1 VQTQEFWFFDRG
13 VVYSAAGLRSADGS
27 HLSQRGKWILA
38 QELAGLVE
46 RAARDEPRGTITRSG
61 VRQGA
66 QMKCI
71 YTNAHNRGN
80 KQEKPEPIWQW
91 ASYDLVAVTETEN
104 KEDDWTFFSY
114 FNFSQIKSGKN
125 LCSGFH

>member
-1 VQTQEFWFFDRG
+1 
-13 VVYSAAGLRSADGS
+13 
-27 HLSQRGKWILA
+27 
-38 QELAGLVE
+38 VE

-66 QMKCI
+66 QLKCI
-71 YTNAHNRGN
+71 YTNARSMGN
-80 KQEKPEPIWQW
+80 KQEKPAPIWQR

-104 KEDDWTFFSY
+104 KEDDWTSFSY

-125 LCSGFH
+125 LRSRFH